1 MKPLYAPL
9 LATLILPAAFAQHSD
24 CRQSWMP
31 PDAPAFC
38 PFEPEP
44 SLPEARTYHAVTNAG
59 KNVYVAGGY
68 QFTAATGVVT
78 YYNSVLLS
86 RVGANGRLGA
96 WSVEPAFA
104 TPRAGTALAQ
114 AGNCLFLGG
123 GSSSTPAS
131 LNYYD
136 DVQFARIQSNGRLSA
151 WSTSPAR
158 LKTPRS
164 NHSLL
169 AIAGDQGTFLY
180 AVAGVTQ
187 IGADTVHLDTVE
199 VAKVGADCALGPWQA
214 ANFHMK
220 GGRSSPQALAV
231 RKHIVTI
238 GGWGDLDLHDVFDD
252 VQVAAPRPDG
262 SLAPWQTSPT
272 RLTSGLYGHASVF
285 VPSPQGPQAPLLLTV
300 GGQPGTGAYANWI
313 NYTYVQRNESLPDA
327 LGRWRIAPTGKLPNG
342 RAGLGAVEVDG
353 RLFVIGGND
362 AAGVYYRD
370 VLSARFDAGRP

>member
-1 MKPLYAPL
+1 MKPLYAPI
-9 LATLILPAAFAQHSD
+9 LAAFILPAAFAQHSE

-38 PFEPEP
+38 PFESEP
-44 SLPEARTYHAVTNAG
+44 SLPEARTYHAVTNVG

-68 QFTAATGVVT
+68 QFTALTGVVT

-104 TPRAGTALAQ
+104 TARAGTALAQ
-114 AGNCLFLGG
+114 AGNCLFLAG

-136 DVQFARIQSNGRLSA
+136 DIQFARIQADGHLSA
-151 WSTSPAR
+151 WTTSPVR

-169 AIAGDQGTFLY
+169 AINGEQGAFLY
-180 AVAGVTQ
+180 AVAGVAQ
-187 IGADTVHLDTVE
+187 IGADTVHLDDVE
-199 VAKVGADCALGPWQA
+199 IAKIGNDCALGPWQS

-231 RKHIVTI
+231 RKNIVVV
-238 GGWGDLDLHDVFDD
+238 GGWGDLDLYDVHDD
-252 VQVAAPRPDG
+252 VQLATPRPDG
-262 SLAPWQTSPT
+262 TLAPWQTSPA
-272 RLTSGLYGHASVF
+272 RLTSGLYGHAALF
-285 VPSPQGPQAPLLLTV
+285 VPSPQGPQAPMLLTV

-313 NYTYVQRNESLPDA
+313 NYNYVQRNESLPDA

-342 RAGLGAVEVDG
+342 RAGLGGVEVDG